1 MEKRE
6 LYEIIG
12 RLYAQ
17 TCEMSNTEDELRK
30 ELEKYESDILW
41 IDKNKTDNG

>member
-17 TCEMSNTEDELRK
+17 NCELSNIEDELRK
-30 ELEKYESDILW
+30 ELEKHESGVFRNDE
-41 IDKNKTDNG
+41 NNSDNW